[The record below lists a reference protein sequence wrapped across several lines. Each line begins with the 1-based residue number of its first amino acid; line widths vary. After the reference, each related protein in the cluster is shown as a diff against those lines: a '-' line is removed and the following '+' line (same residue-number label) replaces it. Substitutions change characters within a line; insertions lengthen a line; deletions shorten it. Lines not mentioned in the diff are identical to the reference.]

1 MQTINQLT
9 TAINLTTLT
18 NSEQKQELST
28 ETHSQT
34 QANSERSINL
44 VIDLFED
51 WLRMYGSK
59 LKERQTLDLRTAEL
73 WTLAIKNSGITL
85 KEVNQAA
92 ELSLN
97 LKWPPTAAQDFIEL
111 IRQNK
116 PSEYPAAQSAFNTAC
131 QNCGMRGD
139 VKRDWKHEVVYET
152 ANRIGWGVLA
162 SATEYYF
169 KTFQE
174 IYEQVVNE
182 HRNGDRFVI
191 PEERQLAYEHTPV
204 QQGTAASANIDAFLA
219 KFGSKKGE
227 AV

>member
-9 TAINLTTLT
+9 ANLTTLT
-18 NSEQKQELST
+18 TSEQKQQLST

-85 KEVNQAA
+85 KEFNQAA

-162 SATEYYF
+162 GATEGYF

-174 IYEQVVNE
+174 VYEQVVRE
-182 HRNGDRFVI
+182 HQGGDHFVI
-191 PEERQLAYEHTPV
+191 PQSHQVEYEHNAV
-204 QQGTAASANIDAFLA
+204 QAGSEADKRISEKLA
-219 KFGSKKGE
+219 E
-227 AV
+227 LRRVAV

>member
-1 MQTINQLT
+1 MFAKWKIYFKSKMKDEEWG
-9 TAINLTTLT
+9 LT
-18 NSEQKQELST
+18 NILLWTAVLNEFDVTEQELIEGT
-28 ETHSQT
+28 TK
-34 QANSERSINL
+34 ACFAR
-44 VIDLFED
+44 
-51 WLRMYGSK
+51 
-59 LKERQTLDLRTAEL
+59 EL
-73 WTLAIKNSGITL
+73 NG
-85 KEVNQAA
+85 
-92 ELSLN
+92 
-97 LKWPPTAAQDFIEL
+97 WPPTTATDFINIFRTETA
-111 IRQNK
+111 
-116 PSEYPAAQSAFNTAC
+116 SEYPAAQSAFNTAC

-162 SATEYYF
+162 SAAERYF

-174 IYEQVVNE
+174 IYEQVVSE
-182 HRNGDRFVI
+182 HRNGDRFVV

>member
-1 MQTINQLT
+1 MEMKDITQLT
-9 TAINLTTLT
+9 ANLTTLT

-85 KEVNQAA
+85 KEFNQA
-92 ELSLN
+92 
-97 LKWPPTAAQDFIEL
+97 AAQDFIEL
-111 IRQNK
+111 VRQNK
-116 PSEYPAAQSAFNTAC
+116 PSEYPAAQSAFTTAC

-182 HRNGDRFVI
+182 HRNGSDFKV
-191 PEERQLAYEHTPV
+191 PETHRVEHRHAPV
-204 QQGTAASANIDAFLA
+204 QAGSEADKRISEKLA
-219 KFGSKKGE
+219 E
-227 AV
+227 LRRMAV